1 MYVNFLAVS
10 ASVLNHDVATMS
22 LSALVDAFKTSL
34 LLSLGSITF
43 NPTVW
48 NIVAR
53 NGRSCV
59 FSALLEL
66 SPRVLAA
73 KEYRN
78 KTITHIFGGNPH
90 LGCYFLAACI
100 FSAGILRDHLY
111 VVVCVVLSFHLSPC
125 SPFLLLSVPDLGQS
139 LTHTR
144 YIHTQLPE
152 RDPRTAAGAHP
163 PRSARH
169 ARPRRALRRRAD
181 LRRDLDLD
189 ARHHGHVPGRLFR
202 HSHGLSC

>member
-1 MYVNFLAVS
+1 
-10 ASVLNHDVATMS
+10 MS
-22 LSALVDAFKTSL
+22 LSALVDTSKSSL
-34 LLSLGSITF
+34 FLSLVSITF

-53 NGRSCV
+53 NGKSSQASSVTDSDPSTCT
-59 FSALLEL
+59 
-66 SPRVLAA
+66 A

-78 KTITHIFGGNPH
+78 KTITHIFGGNAH

-111 VVVCVVLSFHLSPC
+111 VARVLFSSPLF
-125 SPFLLLSVPDLGQS
+125 PHFLLSVPDLGHS
-139 LTHTR
+139 LTRTRHTHLPT
-144 YIHTQLPE
+144 YTQLPK
-152 RDPRTAAGAHP
+152 RGPRTAACAPP

-169 ARPRRALRRRAD
+169 AHPPRALRHRAD

-189 ARHHGHVPGRLFR
+189 ARHHGHVPG
-202 HSHGLSC
+202 

>member
-10 ASVLNHDVATMS
+10 ASVLNHDHDVATMS
-22 LSALVDAFKTSL
+22 LSALVDASKTSL

-139 LTHTR
+139 LTHT
-144 YIHTQLPE
+144 HTLFTH
-152 RDPRTAAGAHP
+152 TAT
-163 PRSARH
+163 
-169 ARPRRALRRRAD
+169 
-181 LRRDLDLD
+181 
-189 ARHHGHVPGRLFR
+189 
-202 HSHGLSC
+202 